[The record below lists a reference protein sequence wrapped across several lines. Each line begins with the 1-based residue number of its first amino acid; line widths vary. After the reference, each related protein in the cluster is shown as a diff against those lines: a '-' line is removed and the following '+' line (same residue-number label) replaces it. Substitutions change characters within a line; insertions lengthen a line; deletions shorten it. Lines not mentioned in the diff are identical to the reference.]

1 MMENLDDFEKRL
13 QNLKKPDLM
22 TEHQMYLKLPLLHAR
37 KSAAIGWWLVALPCF
52 MLACVIM
59 KEIFKADYAVIDTFF
74 NTLSTFDRAHGWW
87 FSPLLFFIFPL
98 MAAAMNLLALLNVI
112 YDKAHKE
119 LIITIKLRFW
129 NLFLIV
135 LGFALAL
142 IIGFYVIIENSVE
155 KSMHHLEQLKQ
166 IEKTK

>member
-1 MMENLDDFEKRL
+1 MENLDDFEKKL

-22 TEHQMYLKLPLLHAR
+22 TEHQMYLKLPLLNAR

-59 KEIFKADYAVIDTFF
+59 KEIFKADYHVIDAFF
-74 NTLSTFDRAHGWW
+74 DTLSTFDRAHGWW
-87 FSPLLFFIFPL
+87 FSPLLFLIFPL
-98 MAAAMNLLALLNVI
+98 LAAAMNLLALLNVM
-112 YDKAHKE
+112 YDQARKGV
-119 LIITIKLRFW
+119 IITIKLRFR
-129 NLFLIV
+129 NLLLIFIG
-135 LGFALAL
+135 LGVAL

-155 KSMHHLEQLKQ
+155 KSMQRLEELQR